1 MNGFDPDWVEAER
14 VCVIPNSVK
23 EKYFSEA
30 EDVRPWPWYIYG
42 RTFFEGVGAEFREIE
57 DRLQMLLGEVVYEVE
72 EFIPCS
78 IRRLYS
84 VGGRAVREFEGVPEF
99 QEVATHHDEPDYLGG
114 GAVYSRNSWQV
125 LATMSGNRRK
135 FCKLIHFCSS
145 SEK

>member
-1 MNGFDPDWVEAER
+1 
-14 VCVIPNSVK
+14 VK

-114 GAVYSRNSWQV
+114 ARRLFTKFLAGACYDV
-125 LATMSGNRRK
+125 RK
-135 FCKLIHFCSS
+135 SKKILQAHSFLQLFRKISLVV
-145 SEK
+145 KP